1 MLIHYIIHNYP
12 ILNRM
17 RSSEQLVIPNSKFKI
32 AEGYHSTFKTQH
44 STFKLVINVQRNQ
57 NFIQNSNA
65 VNPLKNSGYAA
76 LEVINS
82 PTFDAKVHR
91 YNPITTEQKI

>member
-1 MLIHYIIHNYP
+1 MLIRN
-12 ILNRM
+12 
-17 RSSEQLVIPNSKFKI
+17 SEFNIGTADN
-32 AEGYHSTFKTQH
+32 STFKTQN

-57 NFIQNSNA
+57 NFIQNHNA
-65 VNPLKNSGYAA
+65 VNPLKNSGYVA

-91 YNPITTEQKI
+91 YNHITIE